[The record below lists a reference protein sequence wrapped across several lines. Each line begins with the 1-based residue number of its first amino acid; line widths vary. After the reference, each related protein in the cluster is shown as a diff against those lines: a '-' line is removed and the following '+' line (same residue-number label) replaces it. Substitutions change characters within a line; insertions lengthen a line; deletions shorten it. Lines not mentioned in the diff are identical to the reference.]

1 MIDEKLNIAL
11 DGFLE
16 KWKATIDKWYIA
28 QYPSLTPPNLKF
40 KKGKK
45 YIKITKVE
53 GSTRTNSGSVEAFI
67 NMLTGD
73 IYKSASCSAPAKHAR
88 GNLFSDDNGMEAIDL
103 AGYVRY
109 LRG

>member
-1 MIDEKLNIAL
+1 MIDEKLSKAL
-11 DGFLE
+11 DEFLD
-16 KWKATIDKWYIA
+16 KWQATIDKWYRS
-28 QYPSLTPPNLKF
+28 QYPSLTPPTLKF

-45 YIKITKVE
+45 YIKISKCE
-53 GSTRTNSGSVEAFI
+53 GSSLTGSVEAFI

-73 IYKSASCSAPAKHAR
+73 ILKSASCSAPAKHER

-109 LRG
+109 LRR